1 MLPLWTDGCPC
12 PTPSHFTCHFTH
24 LAQLPLAVLNKAPT
38 RQHTLPVPFCSAL
51 DKSRA
56 HIAKREFPHSP
67 TTKFSPFVWADKSIS
82 RCYRK
87 PTSIYKD
94 YLLRFQTSWLSG
106 CLAFLP
112 RQKPLYC
119 NLSQDCRAPG
129 QHRPFYMSENQTARK
144 KNTKLICFQMP
155 RGRILSVRA
164 NLCLSCTDKI
174 QHFAQCQRNVEYEA
188 GPWC

>member
-24 LAQLPLAVLNKAPT
+24 LAQLPLAVLNEAPT

-119 NLSQDCRAPG
+119 NLS
-129 QHRPFYMSENQTARK
+129 ETAVLLGNTDHFICLKTRLQGKKYKADLFPDASRK
-144 KNTKLICFQMP
+144 NLIC
-155 RGRILSVRA
+155 
-164 NLCLSCTDKI
+164 
-174 QHFAQCQRNVEYEA
+174 
-188 GPWC
+188 